1 MIIFTLENKKRQ
13 KDLNRANKRNDH
25 NNNIVFGDKFTHD
38 ERLMRERI
46 VVMQYPI
53 LFCPQFRL
61 HTPYT
66 VTQTVTH
73 VLKLVHKMYINAL
86 SHSLGKKS

>member
-1 MIIFTLENKKRQ
+1 MV
-13 KDLNRANKRNDH
+13 H
-25 NNNIVFGDKFTHD
+25 NNNIVFGDTFTHD

-46 VVMQYPI
+46 VVQYPI
-53 LFCPQFRL
+53 LFRPQFRL

-66 VTQTVTH
+66 ITH
-73 VLKLVHKMYINAL
+73 VLKLAHKMYINAL